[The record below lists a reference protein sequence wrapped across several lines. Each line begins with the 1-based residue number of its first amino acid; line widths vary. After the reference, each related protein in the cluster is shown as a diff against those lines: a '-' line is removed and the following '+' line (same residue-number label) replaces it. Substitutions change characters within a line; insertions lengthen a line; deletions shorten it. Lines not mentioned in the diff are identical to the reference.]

1 MTIQIDLTEEF
12 ANTQYAPLVAL
23 SALYR
28 QKQIFQPFEQISIHT
43 KERNFSLSDKLIQ
56 VVLSILAGCE
66 TLSEVN
72 LKLRSELGLASVW
85 GWERIADQS
94 TLSRTLDQLTLE
106 QIDQLRLAST
116 HIWRSFSQTCRHNW
130 HGYLCLEYDLS
141 GLPCSARAEA
151 SQKGFFNAK
160 KTLLGGNW
168 RGSVRSSTTKR
179 SGQMYFQA
187 IFTPSIAWRPPSK
200 QPNLL

>member
-1 MTIQIDLTEEF
+1 MTIQIDLTEELV
-12 ANTQYAPLVAL
+12 NTQFAPLVAL
-23 SALYR
+23 SVLY
-28 QKQIFQPFEQISIHT
+28 QEKNLFQPLQQIAIHT

-72 LKLRSELGLASVW
+72 PKLGSEIGLASVW

-94 TLSRTLDQLTLE
+94 TLSRTLDQLSLE
-106 QIDQLRLAST
+106 QIDQLRLAT
-116 HIWRSFSQTCRHNW
+116 NRIWRSFSQTWRHNW

-160 KTLLGGNW
+160 KTLPDGNW
-168 RGSVRSSTTKR
+168 LGLVRSSTTKR
-179 SGQMYFQA
+179 SGRMCFQA
-187 IFTPSIAWRPPSK
+187 IFTPSTAWKPQSNR
-200 QPNLL
+200 PNLL